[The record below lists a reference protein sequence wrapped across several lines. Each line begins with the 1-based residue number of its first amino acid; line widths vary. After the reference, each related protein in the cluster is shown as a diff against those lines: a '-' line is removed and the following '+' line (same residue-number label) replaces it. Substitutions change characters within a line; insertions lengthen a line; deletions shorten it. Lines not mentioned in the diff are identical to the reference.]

1 MLATLVLRTGVVT
14 GSRDPLGVQQ
24 YICCYFNLELDKV
37 TEQFPMCNTLRIL
50 RTVPQLCAFRLIVR
64 VSLK

>member
-1 MLATLVLRTGVVT
+1 VFYARNARATCVGTGVVT

-37 TEQFPMCNTLRIL
+37 TEQSP
-50 RTVPQLCAFRLIVR
+50 TVPQLCAFRLIVR